1 MNTDSHRLA
10 AEERALAAGSAPYP
24 HEALTRQIIGAA
36 YEVHRQLG
44 YGYLERVYENALAVE
59 LKTRGVP
66 AVQQASINVHYKG
79 ALVGVYIAD
88 VLVDNVVLC
97 EIKAGD
103 SIADAHQAQL
113 LNYLKATAL
122 KVGLILN
129 FGPKRVAVKR
139 MVH

>member
-1 MNTDSHRLA
+1 MNTDGHRLA
-10 AEERALAAGSAPYP
+10 EDERAPAFEPASYP

-59 LKTRGVP
+59 LKSRDVP
-66 AVQQASINVHYKG
+66 VEQQAKINVHYKD

-88 VLVDNVVLC
+88 LLVDNVVVC
-97 EIKAGD
+97 EIKTGE
-103 SIADAHQAQL
+103 SIASAHQAQL
-113 LNYLKATAL
+113 LNYLKATGL

-129 FGPKRVAVKR
+129 FGPKRVVIKR